1 MPSALKQ
8 VFRSPFTLSP
18 LAYLWVS
25 VQRLRHSAERLR
37 CCCVLSSRCCHVL
50 KPNYSLSSALA
61 HVPNLS
67 RQRGLL
73 SLSASYRLLL
83 LFHTQMSNGAC
94 TLAYHVSFYCEC
106 LESFVSSNSSPS
118 SPFMT
123 THATKNTRNEKQAR
137 LEENTSK
144 LSQTLMDSTMQH
156 DDAQWR
162 SHPSVLGA
170 GPREEVRWD
179 GSGGGNHWVLIRL
192 DSIDAYSSSYCLPPG
207 KVRS

>member
-1 MPSALKQ
+1 M
-8 VFRSPFTLSP
+8 
-18 LAYLWVS
+18 S

-50 KPNYSLSSALA
+50 KPNYLFPPHLHVCQIFPGSGVCSHCLHRIALFFSSTRKCQTV
-61 HVPNLS
+61 HVHW
-67 RQRGLL
+67 R
-73 SLSASYRLLL
+73 
-83 LFHTQMSNGAC
+83 M
-94 TLAYHVSFYCEC
+94 YHVSFYCGC
-106 LESFVSSNSSPS
+106 LESFVASNSSPS

-123 THATKNTRNEKQAR
+123 THATKNTRNEEQAR
-137 LEENTSK
+137 LEDNTSK

-192 DSIDAYSSSYCLPPG
+192 DSVDAYSSSYCLQPG